1 VAPIL
6 GGDLFL
12 TPEKGKNK
20 LRISFI
26 GEVIMKVISLAEVRD
41 RVKDLVQEAN
51 FVLQDDVR
59 AVIESMEKLE
69 ESPAGLEVF
78 RQLRENAIIA
88 REEKL
93 GICQDTGLAVFLVE
107 IGEEVQLKKDDGLTS
122 LKEAINEGTRRGYAE
137 GYLRKS
143 VVEDPIRRK
152 NTGDNTPAFIHWELV
167 PGEKFKVTFIAKGGG
182 AENMSA
188 IRMFAPAAGLE
199 GIEDFV
205 VETVDKAGS
214 NPCPPIIVGVGI
226 GGNFEYVAWLAKK
239 ALLRRPL
246 GSHNPDPFYA
256 DLEKRLLERINKLG
270 IGPQGMGG
278 RVTAL
283 AVHVEVFPCHIASMP
298 AAVNIECHAHRVLS
312 FEL

>member
-1 VAPIL
+1 M
-6 GGDLFL
+6 
-12 TPEKGKNK
+12 K
-20 LRISFI
+20 RIRLST
-26 GEVIMKVISLAEVRD
+26 VRD
-41 RVKDLVQEAN
+41 KIKEIVQQAN
-51 FVLQDDVR
+51 FELQDDVLKILQEWR
-59 AVIESMEKLE
+59 EKE
-69 ESPAGLEVF
+69 ESPAGQAVLE
-78 RQLRENAIIA
+78 QILENARIA

-93 GICQDTGLAVFLVE
+93 GLCQDTGLAVFFVE
-107 IGEEVQLKKDDGLTS
+107 LGEQVQLEYDDNLTS
-122 LKEAINEGTRRGYAE
+122 LHEAITEGVRQGYAE

-167 PGEKFKVTFIAKGGG
+167 PGDVFKVTFVAKGGG

-214 NPCPPIIVGVGI
+214 NPCPPIIIGVGV
-226 GGNFEYVAWLAKK
+226 GGNFEYSALLAKK

-246 GSHNPDPFYA
+246 GTPNPDPFYA
-256 DLEKRLLERINKLG
+256 EMEKRLLERINNLG

-278 RVTAL
+278 RCTAL
-283 AVHVEVFPCHIASMP
+283 AVHVEAFPCHIASMP
-298 AAVNIECHAHRVLS
+298 AAVNIQCHSHRVLS

>member
-1 VAPIL
+1 
-6 GGDLFL
+6 
-12 TPEKGKNK
+12 
-20 LRISFI
+20 
-26 GEVIMKVISLAEVRD
+26 MKVISLAEVRD

-256 DLEKRLLERINKLG
+256 DMEKRLLERINKLG